1 MPDTW
6 RLFIAIELPREVRE
20 GLITIQTLLKKQAPR
35 ETVRWVNPDGIH
47 LTLKFLGD
55 APLTQLDMLKAK
67 LNAAVQNSTPFTLEA
82 GGTGCFPN
90 ARKPR
95 VVWAGVHKA
104 EDQLVAL
111 RDSVEAQIAP
121 LGYPTEDRAFSPHL
135 TLGRVRQEAPRE
147 DVERL
152 GDLIA
157 HTTLKEV
164 YAWQVRSAHLI
175 RSELKPTGAV
185 YTTLYEAL
193 FPGAPH

>member
-6 RLFIAIELPREVRE
+6 RLFIAIELPREVHE

-55 APLTQLDMLKAK
+55 APLTQLDTLKAK
-67 LNAAVQNSTPFTLEA
+67 LDEAVQNSTPFTLEA
-82 GGTGCFPN
+82 SGTGCFPN

-95 VVWAGVHKA
+95 VVWVGVHGA
-104 EDQLVAL
+104 EDQLMAL
-111 RDSVEAQIAP
+111 RNSVEAQIAP

-135 TLGRVRQEAPRE
+135 TLGRVRQEARRE

-175 RSELKPTGAV
+175 RSELEPTGAV

-193 FPGAPH
+193 FPGAPQ